1 MKGIEVV
8 FADYDFIHYTYKK
21 TLYELDAPLTDYLI
35 ELAEEMTSLS
45 EDEFWTIRDL
55 LDLKLLED
63 YATQYIKDKIGTTP
77 ELLMKSMEVL

>member
-21 TLYELDAPLTDYLI
+21 TLYELDVCLTDYLV
-35 ELAEEMTSLS
+35 ELAEEMNSLG
-45 EDEFWTIRDL
+45 DGEFWTTRDL

-63 YATQYIKDKIGTTP
+63 YATQYIKYKIENIP
-77 ELLMKSMEVL
+77 ELINKSIEVL